1 MKNITL
7 VGNSIYFYKL
17 IKLIYPDSIISIQ
30 SWRAIKKN
38 YKKNPYKIDIIIVC
52 GYDYLSYGYNFNEFV
67 KSNVVKPLGYLK
79 AHASVST
86 RIIYI
91 NTAVSSKN
99 VTYSRYE
106 YAKNLL
112 AYSIKSKFK
121 SAEILSLPLILDDR
135 YFTPVKGGV
144 VSRYVIKKLISH
156 NLIKTINTSQIIKL
170 LENNRNNSKSNTKIP
185 RMDGRL
191 LSIPRNQFIDRILR
205 LSND

>member
-7 VGNSIYFYKL
+7 LGNSIFFYKL

-38 YKKNPYKIDIIIVC
+38 YKKKTYKIDIIIVC
-52 GYDYLSYGYNFNEFV
+52 GYDYLSYGYSFKEFV
-67 KSNVVKPLGYLK
+67 QSNVVKPLGYLST
-79 AHASVST
+79 HASVST
-86 RIIYI
+86 KIIYI
-91 NTAVSSKN
+91 NTASSPKTF
-99 VTYSRYE
+99 TYSRYE
-106 YAKNLL
+106 YAKNTL
-112 AYSIKSKFK
+112 AYSIQSKFK

-135 YFTPVKGGV
+135 FFTPARGGV
-144 VSRYVIKKLISH
+144 VARYIINKLIAH

-170 LENNRNNSKSNTKIP
+170 LENKNKSNRKIQ

>member
-7 VGNSIYFYKL
+7 LGNSIYFYRL

-30 SWRAIKKN
+30 SWRSIKEK
-38 YKKNPYKIDIIIVC
+38 YKKKPYKIDIMIVC
-52 GYDYLSYGYNFNEFV
+52 GYDYLSYGYDFKKFV
-67 KSNVVKPLGYLK
+67 QCNVVKPLGYLK
-79 AHASVST
+79 THASAST

-91 NTAVSSKN
+91 NTAISSKTL
-99 VTYSRYE
+99 TYSRYE

-135 YFTPVKGGV
+135 YFTSIKGGI
-144 VSRYVIKKLISH
+144 VSRFVIKKLIAH

-170 LENNRNNSKSNTKIP
+170 LENNSRSTRKVP

-191 LSIPRNQFIDRILR
+191 LSVPRNQFIDRILR
-205 LSND
+205 LSNG

>member
-7 VGNSIYFYKL
+7 LGNSIYFYKL
-17 IKLIYPDSIISIQ
+17 IKLVYPDSIISIQ
-30 SWRAIKKN
+30 SWRSIKKN
-38 YKKNPYKIDIIIVC
+38 YKKKQCKIDIIIVC
-52 GYDYLSYGYNFNEFV
+52 GYDYQSYGYDFKKFL
-67 KSNVVKPLGYLK
+67 KCNVAKPLGYLK
-79 AHASVST
+79 AHATAST

-91 NTAVSSKN
+91 NTAFSSKTI
-99 VTYSRYE
+99 TYSRYE
-106 YAKNLL
+106 YAKNIL
-112 AYSIKSKFK
+112 AYSIKSKFR

-135 YFTPVKGGV
+135 FSTPVKGGV
-144 VSRYVIKKLISH
+144 VARFIINKLIAH

-170 LENNRNNSKSNTKIP
+170 LENKNKSNKKIR